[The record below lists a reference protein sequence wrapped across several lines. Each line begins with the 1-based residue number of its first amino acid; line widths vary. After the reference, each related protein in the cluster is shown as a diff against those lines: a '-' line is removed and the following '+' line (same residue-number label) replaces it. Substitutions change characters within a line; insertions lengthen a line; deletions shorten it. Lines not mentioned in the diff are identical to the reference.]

1 MVDETKQSDIDYRH
15 YYLCKAASD
24 SLNELF
30 EAGLLSDF
38 LEKNLKVEINKEFCD
53 TYLKEF
59 KDLKVPVT
67 FYLKDKL

>member
-1 MVDETKQSDIDYRH
+1 VRLSTLSGIKLYAQNG
-15 YYLCKAASD
+15 YLKRR
-24 SLNELF
+24 NK
-30 EAGLLSDF
+30 EAGLLGDF